1 MKFSLPLPPSVNHL
15 YATVRGRRV
24 LSAEGRAY
32 KRDVHLYIGQMAL
45 SGRPEWADD
54 VTFTVS
60 CHYYFKNRRRDLD
73 GGHKILQDAIFE
85 AWHINDRRVH
95 EIHLYRHIDKT
106 NPRVEVDVL
115 PS

>member
-54 VTFTVS
+54 VPSPWGCQAHFQRAAHATP
-60 CHYYFKNRRRDLD
+60 
-73 GGHKILQDAIFE
+73 AIC
-85 AWHINDRRVH
+85 AYVA
-95 EIHLYRHIDKT
+95 
-106 NPRVEVDVL
+106 
-115 PS
+115 